1 MLREF
6 LRKQNI
12 PKILQTVQYIAK
24 NLQRAT
30 EFILFKQI
38 KKQNLYYNTRDKKII
53 INISNIL
60 KINFALHVNT

>member
-1 MLREF
+1 MVREF

-12 PKILQTVQYIAK
+12 PKILQIVQYIAK

-53 INISNIL
+53 INISNIF
-60 KINFALHVNT
+60 KINFALHVNS